1 MNRLL
6 QIGFQVVGHWLLLE
20 GEPKL
25 QLDRMQD
32 ETNVL
37 YAFVVDGEVK
47 YVGKTT
53 LPLKNRMYGYLKPG
67 PTQSTNIK
75 NRANIKSVL
84 ERGRIVQILALSDN
98 GLHHYGDFNINLAA
112 GLEDDLIAKL
122 NPEWNGRLLEGYKS
136 VERNS
141 SQAEE
146 PDVIATAVQSEVQHQ
161 MRGVSF
167 SGSESIP
174 ENCFIL
180 KLHKAYFNSG
190 FFNVGVRYQKLFGD
204 DLEEIRISCEDLPHE
219 FTGYINRTANNNR
232 TPRIMGG
239 APLKRWFHKVSH
251 LDGLVL
257 VEVTSPTS
265 IRFKKYA

>member
-1 MNRLL
+1 MLS
-6 QIGFQVVGHWLLLE
+6 E

-53 LPLKNRMYGYLKPG
+53 QPLRSRMYGYLKPG

-84 ERGRIVQILALSDN
+84 EQGRIVQILVLCDN
-98 GLHHYGDFNINLAA
+98 GLHHYGDFHINLAA
-112 GLEDDLIAKL
+112 ALEDDLIAKL
-122 NPEWNGRLLEGYKS
+122 NPDWNGRLANGSKPVDCYVSPVQQSKAAIKATQFEG
-136 VERNS
+136 
-141 SQAEE
+141 
-146 PDVIATAVQSEVQHQ
+146 QHNQ
-161 MRGVSF
+161 RRGVSF
-167 SGSESIP
+167 AASDSLP
-174 ENCFIL
+174 ENCFVL

-190 FFNVGVRYQKLFGD
+190 FFNVSVRYQKLLGE
-204 DLEEIRISCEDLPHE
+204 DLEEIRISCEYPSHE
-219 FTGYINRTANNNR
+219 FTGYINRTANNNH

-239 APLKRWFHKVSH
+239 APLKRWFHEVSQ
-251 LDGLVL
+251 LDGLIL
-257 VEVTSPTS
+257 VEVILPTS
-265 IRFKKYA
+265 VRLKKYA

>member
-6 QIGFQVVGHWLLLE
+6 HIGFQVVGHWLLLE

-98 GLHHYGDFNINLAA
+98 GLHHYGDFHINLAA

-122 NPEWNGRLLEGYKS
+122 KPELHNPLNLE
-136 VERNS
+136 
-141 SQAEE
+141 
-146 PDVIATAVQSEVQHQ
+146 
-161 MRGVSF
+161 
-167 SGSESIP
+167 
-174 ENCFIL
+174 
-180 KLHKAYFNSG
+180 HK
-190 FFNVGVRYQKLFGD
+190 
-204 DLEEIRISCEDLPHE
+204 IR
-219 FTGYINRTANNNR
+219 
-232 TPRIMGG
+232 
-239 APLKRWFHKVSH
+239 
-251 LDGLVL
+251 
-257 VEVTSPTS
+257 
-265 IRFKKYA
+265 